1 MTKDKQQHT
10 RYHQLSKRVYL
21 LLVSSQAS
29 LEVYVDRD
37 RRVPDWGV
45 PVRRAYLIVSVIE
58 RSLPRVQVV
67 SRVMKQLRQ
76 NRSIQREQEASQA
89 QVLNDT
95 RAELANKTRARE

>member
-45 PVRRAYLIVSVIE
+45 PVRRAYRILSVIE

-67 SRVMKQLRQ
+67 QQ
-76 NRSIQREQEASQA
+76 GDEAVEAESKHPE
-89 QVLNDT
+89 
-95 RAELANKTRARE
+95 RAGGISSSSSE